1 MDTPTESSLLLFP
14 CAVLGVEP
22 RALHMRQSYTTV
34 EELFLTCTFN
44 CVEGVLPTCLYVHC
58 ILTWCPQRSEYRMG
72 VSHCEGSGSWTMCSW
87 WLSYLSSPLD
97 GDLNDLVYSIVLRAC
112 AFERHSHSY
121 LVSYGLNEL
130 GLNSWSHKPQGG
142 LCIRIHRCLRNR
154 RMIWG
159 QDSYGLHGH
168 IFVQHR
174 NLSTIWIYSNAGNQ
188 LWVANDA
195 GFYCSLFFAFVF
207 FLSRGHILP

>member
-1 MDTPTESSLLLFP
+1 MTEWHSQRHKCFVGNCFLLKLLKLGLFIQ
-14 CAVLGVEP
+14 VYV
-22 RALHMRQSYTTV
+22 S
-34 EELFLTCTFN
+34 
-44 CVEGVLPTCLYVHC
+44 VLPTCLYVHC

-97 GDLNDLVYSIVLRAC
+97 GDLNDLVYSIGLRAC

-174 NLSTIWIYSNAGNQ
+174 NLSTIWIYSTAGTL

-195 GFYCSLFFAFVF
+195 GFYCILFFAFVCLIF
-207 FLSRGHILP
+207 VFVSFCFVFQ